1 MSERCIQEE
10 PVRKVKYCSL
20 IRDGFQPLGS
30 VCRLPLRKT
39 YSTSAKPLRV
49 FWKLA

>member
-1 MSERCIQEE
+1 MSERGIQDE
-10 PVRKVKYCSL
+10 PGRKVKHCSL
-20 IRDGFQPLGS
+20 IRGGFQPLGS
-30 VCRLPLRKT
+30 VCRLPLRKP